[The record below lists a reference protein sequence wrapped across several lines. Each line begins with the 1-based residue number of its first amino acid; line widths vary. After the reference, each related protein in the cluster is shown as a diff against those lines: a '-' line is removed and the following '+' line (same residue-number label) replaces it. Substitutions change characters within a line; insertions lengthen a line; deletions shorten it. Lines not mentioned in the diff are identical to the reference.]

1 MIPSSPPAKFVLA
14 PPLIAHHPA
23 PELLRPVVP
32 SLRQL
37 PCERHR
43 MLRHRQR
50 PAASYLYARMLV
62 APVPREKPLLRLVQS
77 PGKQRPD
84 FFGSRQRPRHPFR
97 IPPASPPAPPS
108 PARRNRPAVNRI
120 SSGAACKRCA
130 AILFPLPITSLAACT
145 SAAPPCASSA
155 PRHARSPPARARC
168 PSAPAGLFQATSTFC
183 ELEKRTF

>member
-62 APVPREKPLLRLVQS
+62 APVPREKPLLRLVTKPGQTTPGFLRLPAAAPS
-77 PGKQRPD
+77 PLSHS
-84 FFGSRQRPRHPFR
+84 SRFPSR
-97 IPPASPPAPPS
+97 PPS